1 MDSFLN
7 AVGIQRV
14 LHRDLCERFQRNF
27 AQRGN
32 FLRHIAH
39 VRRLIPAAADGF
51 GRKVRAVRLNQDAVK
66 RHIHR
71 GFLQFRRFLEGHR
84 PRKADEVPQ
93 FQVLLRNLL
102 AAGKAVDDAAGQML
116 PVALHD
122 VQHVL
127 MRVPD
132 VVRHGQ
138 RQFPRQLHLRFAD
151 RHLRFAR

>member
-51 GRKVRAVRLNQDAVK
+51 GRKVRAVSIRMRSSGTFTAASCNFGA
-66 RHIHR
+66 
-71 GFLQFRRFLEGHR
+71 FLKVTGPAKLMKYPSFRYSFAISQLPEKQWMIPPVRCFLWRF
-84 PRKADEVPQ
+84 
-93 FQVLLRNLL
+93 
-102 AAGKAVDDAAGQML
+102 M
-116 PVALHD
+116 
-122 VQHVL
+122 
-127 MRVPD
+127 MSSMS
-132 VVRHGQ
+132 
-138 RQFPRQLHLRFAD
+138 
-151 RHLRFAR
+151 

>member
-14 LHRDLCERFQRNF
+14 LHRDLCKRFQRNF

-39 VRRLIPAAADGF
+39 VRRLISAAADGF

-93 FQVLLRNLL
+93 FQVLLRNLP
-102 AAGKAVDDAAGQML
+102 AAGKQWMMP
-116 PVALHD
+116 PVRCFLW
-122 VQHVL
+122 
-127 MRVPD
+127 
-132 VVRHGQ
+132 
-138 RQFPRQLHLRFAD
+138 RFMMSSIS
-151 RHLRFAR
+151 

>member
-93 FQVLLRNLL
+93 FQVLL
-102 AAGKAVDDAAGQML
+102 AISQL
-116 PVALHD
+116 PEK
-122 VQHVL
+122 QW
-127 MRVPD
+127 MIPP
-132 VVRHGQ
+132 VRC
-138 RQFPRQLHLRFAD
+138 FLWRFMMSSMS
-151 RHLRFAR
+151 